1 MSGPGRK
8 LPDPAVAGLVAAA
21 RRVATS
27 DTGPDAGAGDD
38 PLSNLAA
45 AFDEGPIP
53 PGGTPVGSDL
63 VDLHALGAQTE
74 TDRSVRR
81 IVPWMVSVA
90 AHVAMIL
97 LGFIVTWT
105 VVMSQRDEEPTL
117 IIADLSDLMY
127 EPLSKMTRLEVP
139 VAEQLVQ
146 DRAVIET
153 PADRLEEPVEI
164 EVEPAELF
172 AGAEQPAAAAP
183 HAETT
188 ARPTVTFVGLSTTN
202 ARRIVFVIDAS
213 GSMIRALPIVLEELK
228 RSLDGLVAE
237 QEFSVIFFSRNQ
249 AIVVPPANRLIPGT
263 TAEKR
268 RVLTWIR
275 ENVIPAGRSNPVEA
289 IRAALRHEPD
299 VIFMLSENITGSGE
313 FEIDQATLL
322 SLIDRLNP
330 ADPRHGRRAT
340 RINCV
345 QFLDPDPLDTLRRIA
360 IEHGGEDGY
369 KFLDREE
376 LGLRAP

>member
-1 MSGPGRK
+1 VSGSPRK
-8 LPDPAVAGLVAAA
+8 KPDPKVGGRTKKVRRKAAEG
-21 RRVATS
+21 V
-27 DTGPDAGAGDD
+27 DAD
-38 PLSNLAA
+38 PRLSEIAA
-45 AFDEGPIP
+45 AFHEGPIP
-53 PGGTPVGSDL
+53 PGGAPVGSDI

-81 IVPWMVSVA
+81 IVPWLVSVA
-90 AHVAMIL
+90 VHAAMIL

-117 IIADLSDLMY
+117 IVADLSDLMY

-139 VAEQLVQ
+139 VAERLVQ

-153 PADRLEEPVEI
+153 PADRIDEPIEVEI
-164 EVEPAELF
+164 EPAELF
-172 AGAEQPAAAAP
+172 AGAERAEAPAPRAD
-183 HAETT
+183 TT
-188 ARPTVTFVGLSTTN
+188 ARPSVTFVGLSTTN
-202 ARRIVFVIDAS
+202 ARRVVFVIDAS
-213 GSMIRALPIVLEELK
+213 GSMIRALPIVLDELR
-228 RSLDGLVAE
+228 RSLDGLVPE
-237 QEFSVIFFSRNQ
+237 QEFSIIFFSRNK
-249 AIVVPPANRLIPGT
+249 AIVVPPARRLIPGT
-263 TAEKR
+263 TQEKR
-268 RVLTWIR
+268 RVLAWIR
-275 ENVIPAGRSNPVEA
+275 ENVIPAGRSNPLKA
-289 IRAALRHEPD
+289 IEAALAHEPD

-322 SLIDRLNP
+322 TLLDKLNP
-330 ADPRHGRRAT
+330 ADPRNGRRPT